1 MPVALYSQHKPAL
14 PAWSTQEV
22 ARQCKATFDFTLSQ
36 VLGLQDMLVGAELVK
51 MQIYKVGSALG
62 RAAFECSIALG
73 VHCGQ
78 AMGF

>member
-1 MPVALYSQHKPAL
+1 MPVALYSQHKHAL

-22 ARQCKATFDFTLSQ
+22 ARQCKATVDFTLSQ
-36 VLGLQDMLVGAELVK
+36 VLGLQDMLVGAEVVE
-51 MQIYKVGSALG
+51 MQKVGSALS

-78 AMGF
+78 AMGI